1 MEQKKVERKILITN
15 KLGIHAR
22 AAAKFVELTSK
33 CGSKFIVKKGSKVVN
48 GSSLLGL
55 MTLAASK
62 GTEIKVQCIGSN
74 SEKDLNK
81 LISLIKN
88 NFGEEKP
95 LSENTDK
102 ELVLKL
108 SALIIASDGM
118 ITDVEKTTFKNI
130 RNFLGEKEY
139 KYKDIMSEGELD
151 RDKILEQELK
161 IMNLLPP
168 IESIN

>member
-1 MEQKKVERKILITN
+1 MNAEIQNMIGVLIHVAKSDEFLDHEEKKVLKNIIYRYSADSEDLKKIKSTQENL
-15 KLGIHAR
+15 
-22 AAAKFVELTSK
+22 
-33 CGSKFIVKKGSKVVN
+33 
-48 GSSLLGL
+48 
-55 MTLAASK
+55 
-62 GTEIKVQCIGSN
+62 
-74 SEKDLNK
+74 SEKLLKVKTPGN
-81 LISLIKN
+81 
-88 NFGEEKP
+88 
-95 LSENTDK
+95 K
-102 ELVLKL
+102 ELVVKL

-118 ITDVEKTTFKNI
+118 ITEVEKTTFKNI

>member
-1 MEQKKVERKILITN
+1 MDAEIQNMIGVLIHVAKSDEFLDHEEKKVLKNIIYRYSVDSEDLKKIKSTQENL
-15 KLGIHAR
+15 
-22 AAAKFVELTSK
+22 
-33 CGSKFIVKKGSKVVN
+33 
-48 GSSLLGL
+48 
-55 MTLAASK
+55 
-62 GTEIKVQCIGSN
+62 
-74 SEKDLNK
+74 SEKLLK
-81 LISLIKN
+81 VKTPKN
-88 NFGEEKP
+88 
-95 LSENTDK
+95 K
-102 ELVLKL
+102 ELVVKL

>member
-33 CGSKFIVKKGSKVVN
+33 CDSKFIVKKGSKVVN

-74 SEKDLNK
+74 SEEDLNK

-102 ELVLKL
+102 ELVLKGIGVSSGYAIGNCLVKQKTNL
-108 SALIIASDGM
+108 S
-118 ITDVEKTTFKNI
+118 KKF
-130 RNFLGEKEY
+130 RNFRKTKKRKQFNRRG
-139 KYKDIMSEGELD
+139 
-151 RDKILEQELK
+151 
-161 IMNLLPP
+161 N
-168 IESIN
+168 

>member
-1 MEQKKVERKILITN
+1 MNAEIQNMIGVLIHVAKSDEFLDHEEKKVLKNIIYRYSIDSDDLVKIKNTQENL
-15 KLGIHAR
+15 
-22 AAAKFVELTSK
+22 
-33 CGSKFIVKKGSKVVN
+33 
-48 GSSLLGL
+48 
-55 MTLAASK
+55 
-62 GTEIKVQCIGSN
+62 
-74 SEKDLNK
+74 SEKLLK
-81 LISLIKN
+81 VKT
-88 NFGEEKP
+88 P
-95 LSENTDK
+95 ENK

-168 IESIN
+168 IECIN

>member
-1 MEQKKVERKILITN
+1 MNAEIQNMIGVLIHVAKSDEFLDHEEKKVLKNIIYRYSVDSEDLKKIKSTQENL
-15 KLGIHAR
+15 
-22 AAAKFVELTSK
+22 
-33 CGSKFIVKKGSKVVN
+33 
-48 GSSLLGL
+48 
-55 MTLAASK
+55 
-62 GTEIKVQCIGSN
+62 
-74 SEKDLNK
+74 SEKLLK
-81 LISLIKN
+81 VKT
-88 NFGEEKP
+88 P
-95 LSENTDK
+95 ENK
-102 ELVLKL
+102 ELVVKL

-118 ITDVEKTTFKNI
+118 ITDIEKTTFKNI

>member
-1 MEQKKVERKILITN
+1 MNAEIQNMIGVLIHVAKSDEFLDHEEKKVLKNIIYRYSIDSDDLVKIKNTQENL
-15 KLGIHAR
+15 
-22 AAAKFVELTSK
+22 
-33 CGSKFIVKKGSKVVN
+33 
-48 GSSLLGL
+48 
-55 MTLAASK
+55 
-62 GTEIKVQCIGSN
+62 
-74 SEKDLNK
+74 SEKLLK
-81 LISLIKN
+81 VKT
-88 NFGEEKP
+88 P
-95 LSENTDK
+95 ENK

-118 ITDVEKTTFKNI
+118 ITDIEKTTFKNI

>member
-1 MEQKKVERKILITN
+1 MNAEIQNMIGVLIHVAKSDEFLDHEKKKVLKNIIYRYSVDSEDLKKIKSTQENL
-15 KLGIHAR
+15 
-22 AAAKFVELTSK
+22 
-33 CGSKFIVKKGSKVVN
+33 
-48 GSSLLGL
+48 
-55 MTLAASK
+55 
-62 GTEIKVQCIGSN
+62 
-74 SEKDLNK
+74 SEKLLK
-81 LISLIKN
+81 VKT
-88 NFGEEKP
+88 P
-95 LSENTDK
+95 ENK
-102 ELVLKL
+102 ELVVKL

-151 RDKILEQELK
+151 RDKILDQELK

>member
-1 MEQKKVERKILITN
+1 MNAEIQNMIGVLIHVAKSDEFLDHEEKKVLKNIIYRYSIDSEDLVKIKNTQENL
-15 KLGIHAR
+15 
-22 AAAKFVELTSK
+22 
-33 CGSKFIVKKGSKVVN
+33 
-48 GSSLLGL
+48 
-55 MTLAASK
+55 
-62 GTEIKVQCIGSN
+62 
-74 SEKDLNK
+74 SEKLLK
-81 LISLIKN
+81 VKT
-88 NFGEEKP
+88 P
-95 LSENTDK
+95 ENK
-102 ELVLKL
+102 ELVVKL

>member
-1 MEQKKVERKILITN
+1 MNAEIQNMIGVLIHVAKSDEFLDHEEKKVLKNIIYRYS
-15 KLGIHAR
+15 
-22 AAAKFVELTSK
+22 V
-33 CGSKFIVKKGSKVVN
+33 
-48 GSSLLGL
+48 
-55 MTLAASK
+55 
-62 GTEIKVQCIGSN
+62 N
-74 SEKDLNK
+74 SEDLK
-81 LISLIKN
+81 KIKSTQEN
-88 NFGEEKP
+88 
-95 LSENTDK
+95 LSEKLLKVKTPENK
-102 ELVLKL
+102 ELVVKL